1 MEQGFNFRIVKIQD
15 GKIQFTRDKI
25 TITIDNFDYNDG
37 KHEIACPRTANAQF
51 TCCGSRYIV
60 ENTFG
65 IPTVEDWY
73 WEELLPKMQMLGLLL
88 APPTDLVNSFQD
100 HL

>member
-1 MEQGFNFRIVKIQD
+1 MEQDFSFRIVKIQD
-15 GKIQFTRDKI
+15 NKIQFIKDKI
-25 TITIDNFDYNDG
+25 TIIIDDFSYNGD
-37 KHEIACPRTANAQF
+37 KHEIACPQAANAEF
-51 TCCGSRYIV
+51 TCCGSRYVV
-60 ENTFG
+60 ENTLG

-88 APPTDLVNSFQD
+88 APQADLVNSFQD